1 MPAGASPVVLKAPIP
16 GGEGSRQ
23 THLFMKEEGAS
34 STNRVEETP
43 EAARKQPEP
52 DLSEYRIEDW
62 ATLGL
67 FWFLAIVVFL
77 QFFTRYA
84 LNDSLAWT
92 EEIARY
98 LLTCVAFLGGSLA
111 VRRHTHIHVEFMYL
125 YFPRGLA
132 RVLSP
137 LVDFIRVAFFG
148 YGTWLCWKVTLI
160 MQTQPM
166 VVVDW
171 PMSIIYGICTL
182 GFALMTLRAVQVAV
196 RNWRTGSSVLLRVQ
210 EEGRHQ

>member
-1 MPAGASPVVLKAPIP
+1 
-16 GGEGSRQ
+16 
-23 THLFMKEEGAS
+23 MKEEDAS
-34 STNRVEETP
+34 LTNRVEATLG
-43 EAARKQPEP
+43 AAQKEPEP
-52 DLSEYRIEDW
+52 DLSDYRIEDW

-67 FWFLAIVVFL
+67 FWLLAIVVFL

-84 LNDSLAWT
+84 LNDPLAWT

-111 VRRHTHIHVEFMYL
+111 VRRHSHIHVEFLYL
-125 YFPRGLA
+125 YFPRSLA
-132 RVLSP
+132 RVFSP
-137 LVDFIRVAFFG
+137 LVDLIRVAFFG

>member
-1 MPAGASPVVLKAPIP
+1 MPDGASRVLKTPIL
-16 GGEGSRQ
+16 GGGGPRQ
-23 THLFMKEEGAS
+23 IHLFMREESASLANREGEIQGAS
-34 STNRVEETP
+34 QKEP
-43 EAARKQPEP
+43 GP

-67 FWFLAIVVFL
+67 FWFLGVVVFL

-210 EEGRHQ
+210 EEGRRQ

>member
-1 MPAGASPVVLKAPIP
+1 MQEEDGRVKESGEENLEAGK
-16 GGEGSRQ
+16 
-23 THLFMKEEGAS
+23 KE
-34 STNRVEETP
+34 
-43 EAARKQPEP
+43 PEP
-52 DLSEYRIEDW
+52 DLSDYRIEDW

-67 FWFLAIVVFL
+67 FWVLAIVVFL

-111 VRRHTHIHVEFMYL
+111 VRRYTHIHVEFLYL

>member
-1 MPAGASPVVLKAPIP
+1 
-16 GGEGSRQ
+16 
-23 THLFMKEEGAS
+23 MKEEDGR
-34 STNRVEETP
+34 TKPPGEEIL
-43 EAARKQPEP
+43 AAGKKEPEP
-52 DLSEYRIEDW
+52 DLSDYRIEDW

-67 FWFLAIVVFL
+67 FWVLAIVVFL

-111 VRRHTHIHVEFMYL
+111 VRRHTHIHVEFLYL
-125 YFPRGLA
+125 YFPRSLA

-182 GFALMTLRAVQVAV
+182 GFALMTLRAIQVAV

>member
-1 MPAGASPVVLKAPIP
+1 VAPP
-16 GGEGSRQ
+16 GGMEFSMQEEDGRV
-23 THLFMKEEGAS
+23 KESG
-34 STNRVEETP
+34 EENL
-43 EAARKQPEP
+43 EAGKKEPEP
-52 DLSEYRIEDW
+52 DLSDYRIEDW

-67 FWFLAIVVFL
+67 FWVLAIVVFL

-111 VRRHTHIHVEFMYL
+111 VRRYTHIHVEFLYL